1 MLGDSASRDVV
12 LNPWQSQEK
21 YRGRFLGHRT
31 NLKAKAEGDKS
42 MSEKRE
48 SLEGVEGVVL
58 QGPHDMVKAKLPEV
72 QSPAVEAAHSL
83 PQRLLAVPSRASRSS
98 FAVRALCLM
107 GDA

>member
-1 MLGDSASRDVV
+1 VV

-31 NLKAKAEGDKS
+31 NLEAKAEGDKS

-58 QGPHDMVKAKLPEV
+58 RGPRDKVKAKLPE
-72 QSPAVEAAHSL
+72 A
-83 PQRLLAVPSRASRSS
+83 
-98 FAVRALCLM
+98 
-107 GDA
+107 

>member
-1 MLGDSASRDVV
+1 MPRKCASRDVV

-48 SLEGVEGVVL
+48 SLEGVEGAVL
-58 QGPHDMVKAKLPEV
+58 RDPRDKVKAKLPEA
-72 QSPAVEAAHSL
+72 QSPAVEAAHSRL
-83 PQRLLAVPSRASRSS
+83 QRLLAVPSRVSRSS
-98 FAVRALCLM
+98 FAVHTLYLM